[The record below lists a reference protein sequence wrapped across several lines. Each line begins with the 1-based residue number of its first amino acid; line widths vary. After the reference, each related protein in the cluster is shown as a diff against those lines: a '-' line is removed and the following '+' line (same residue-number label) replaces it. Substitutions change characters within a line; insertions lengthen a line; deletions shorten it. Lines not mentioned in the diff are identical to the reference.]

1 MDMNGEM
8 IKMMK
13 RKWFK
18 VSLMTFGILFL
29 PLIGYLFYFCVWD
42 SSTAFLLSEAEL
54 KRENFLQ
61 DKQAI
66 VYFSTTVPQNAF
78 NDGLSYAVFVD
89 DQGRAKSWKMD
100 GLELGS
106 MAAHSNQV
114 FVEEK
119 EKVRLV
125 GNRYQVFPMK
135 DKQFTGERT
144 GYLEKGHFF
153 YSIYNSGFDERG
165 GYRSDVRWG
174 NDKGFQTG
182 TIPYYIRSSGE
193 DGEHFYIL
201 TMDFTKDNKCYLKEI
216 NIINQKV
223 EIKSLTEWR
232 QSENSA
238 FLSSILADEHYFYV
252 VLYGEES
259 DFHVQLLQ
267 INKQNYQMERYTL
280 VKYPPNEN
288 DDTLTNLLPLGRES
302 LHLYNRELYYV
313 DGFGDIYTF
322 NPLSKKVQ
330 KKFSLLDYKPTGG
343 SNDEQLY
350 FHNQYMYIFRFNPS
364 TGQYV
369 IEKYNLLN
377 GKREAVREVT
387 GIKEIMAEVSRRK
400 KFAPV
405 YDFKMLKDF

>member
-1 MDMNGEM
+1 MDRNGEM
-8 IKMMK
+8 IKMIK
-13 RKWFK
+13 WKWFRA
-18 VSLMTFGILFL
+18 SLMTCGILFL
-29 PLIGYLFYFCVWD
+29 PLIGYLFYFNVWD

-54 KRENFLQ
+54 KQEDFLQ

-66 VYFSTTVPQNAF
+66 VYFSTTAPQNAF

-89 DQGRAKSWKMD
+89 DQGKAKSWKMN

-106 MAAHSNQV
+106 MAAYSNQV

-119 EKVRLV
+119 DRIRLV
-125 GNRYQVFPMK
+125 GHHYQVFPMK

-144 GYLEKGHFF
+144 GYLKKGQFF
-153 YSIYNSGFDERG
+153 YSIYNSGFDEHG

-174 NDKGFQTG
+174 NNKGFQTG
-182 TIPYYIRSSGE
+182 TIPYYIESIGE
-193 DGEHFYIL
+193 DGEHLYIV
-201 TMDFTKDNKCYLKEI
+201 TRDMKDAGQYSLKEVYLNS
-216 NIINQKV
+216 NID
-223 EIKSLTEWR
+223 IKSLTEWK
-232 QSENSA
+232 QSEGVIA
-238 FLSSILADEHYFYV
+238 FSPVLWDERNFYL

-259 DFHVQLLQ
+259 HFHVQLLQ

-280 VKYPPNEN
+280 VKYPPNE
-288 DDTLTNLLPLGRES
+288 DDETLSNLIPFGSQS
-302 LHLYNRELYYV
+302 LHLHNGELYYV

-322 NPLSKKVQ
+322 NPVSQKVQ

-350 FHNQYMYIFRFNPS
+350 FHNQSMYIFRFNPRID
-364 TGQYV
+364 QYV

-387 GIKEIMAEVSRRK
+387 GIKEILSEVSRRK